1 MKTFAIIETG
11 GKQYRVSAG
20 DTLRVEKLNAT
31 DGGDIVFD
39 KVLLTAE
46 GDTVRVGTPYV
57 SGARVEGKVV
67 SQGRDRKKLVFKYH
81 SKTRYRKKKT
91 HRQPYTQVRI
101 VKV

>member
-46 GDTVRVGTPYV
+46 GDAVRVGTPYV
-57 SGARVEGKVV
+57 SGARVGGKVV